1 MGTGM
6 NVQTRALAMHH
17 LDAPWRPAD
26 LEQREGRLIRQGN
39 MYPEVFSFVYIVEGS
54 FDGYTWQILET
65 KAKFIEQFLTGQ
77 TDVREMDDIGE
88 TVLSMAEIKALAS
101 GNPKIMERVMA
112 QNEIMKLE
120 QLRLSWQNERRNSQ
134 RQLASRKEELEQTN
148 IRIRNLG
155 IGAQVRD
162 AHPGDQFIMKVDGQE
177 YTERKLAGQQLI
189 EISRVVKLDAE
200 RTGKETRKAAGSY
213 RGFVMWLRAKPNS
226 ERSMSEL
233 VDDPNGGVDIILDY
247 NVPQVLVAHVSDSDI
262 GTVASVDAAIRSI
275 DSEIKKST
283 ERRDFLLR
291 EIDTLEALL
300 KDPWEKAEKLE
311 ALCARLA
318 ELDQELIKAGIDLRK
333 DEAKDSGKSGVEEIH
348 VEQEPAPEAEQVLEF
363 EINVVLRRI
372 DEIHGA
378 MTLPVY
384 AEEDLIAVPVL
395 APDVIPVTPES
406 VAQFESQAESAAL
419 MAGFTRSILAG
430 NTDQMSLDD
439 FLEMPVKP
447 AAPRKGMS
455 KSQKKVAAGQL
466 TLF

>member
-1 MGTGM
+1 MEKFIRTVLRGLGCS
-6 NVQTRALAMHH
+6 N
-17 LDAPWRPAD
+17 AP
-26 LEQREGRLIRQGN
+26 RL
-39 MYPEVFSFVYIVEGS
+39 P
-54 FDGYTWQILET
+54 DQILET

-120 QLRLSWQNERRNSQ
+120 QLRLSWQNERRGSQ
-134 RQLASRKEELEQTN
+134 RMLAGRKEELEQTN

-162 AHPGDQFIMKVDGQE
+162 TNTSDQFTMKVDGTV

-189 EISRVVKLDAE
+189 EMGRAVKLDAE

-233 VDDPNGGVDIILDY
+233 VDDPNGGVDVILGY
-247 NVPQVLVAHVSDSDI
+247 NVPQVLVAHVSDSDT

-283 ERRDFLLR
+283 ERREFLLR

-311 ALCARLA
+311 ALVARLT

-333 DEAKDSGKSGVEEIH
+333 DEAKEQGENGVEEIH
-348 VEQEPAPEAEQVLEF
+348 VEKEEIPEPEQVLEF
-363 EINVVLRRI
+363 DINAILRRI
-372 DEIHGA
+372 DEIHGT

-384 AEEDLIAVPVL
+384 AEEELIAVPTV
-395 APDVIPVTPES
+395 APDAISVTSES
-406 VAQFESQAESAAL
+406 VAQLESQAESAAL

-430 NTDQMSLDD
+430 SGDQMSIDD

-447 AAPRKGMS
+447 ATPKKGMT
-455 KSQKKVAAGQL
+455 KAQKKVVEGQL

>member
-1 MGTGM
+1 
-6 NVQTRALAMHH
+6 V
-17 LDAPWRPAD
+17 
-26 LEQREGRLIRQGN
+26 
-39 MYPEVFSFVYIVEGS
+39 
-54 FDGYTWQILET
+54 WQILET

-134 RQLASRKEELEQTN
+134 RQLASRKEELEQTK
-148 IRIRNLG
+148 IRIHNLSM
-155 IGAQVRD
+155 GAQVRD
-162 AHPGDQFIMKVDGQE
+162 AHPGDQFIMKVDGKE
-177 YTERKLAGQQLI
+177 FAERKLAGQQLI
-189 EISRVVKLDAE
+189 EMGRSVKLDAE

-233 VDDPNGGVDIILDY
+233 VEDPNGGVDIILDY
-247 NVPQVLVAHVSDSDI
+247 NVPQVLVAHVSDSDT
-262 GTVASVDAAIRSI
+262 GTIASVDAAIRSI
-275 DSEIKKST
+275 DGEIKKST
-283 ERRDFLLR
+283 ERRDFLIR
-291 EIDTLEALL
+291 EIETLEALL

-333 DEAKDSGKSGVEEIH
+333 DEAKESREDGVEEIH
-348 VEQEPAPEAEQVLEF
+348 VEEETAPEAEQVLEF
-363 EINVVLRRI
+363 DINMILRRI
-372 DEIHGA
+372 DEIHST
-378 MTLPVY
+378 MILSVY
-384 AEEDLIAVPVL
+384 AEEELIAVPTI
-395 APDVIPVTPES
+395 APDAISVTPES
-406 VAQFESQAESAAL
+406 VAKLESQAESAAL
-419 MAGFTRSILAG
+419 MAGFTRSILVG
-430 NTDQMSLDD
+430 TSNQMSLDD

-447 AAPRKGMS
+447 ATARKSMS
-455 KSQKKVAAGQL
+455 RSQKKVAAGQL